1 MRCRDAKQL
10 LTARRDSNLTRSDEV
25 TLQEHLH
32 YCQPCRATE
41 QQQQHLD
48 TLLSTSAPRICNSI
62 PTEKIML
69 AIQQQRRISQQ
80 LEQLRTQQQTRI
92 VRLRTVGMALA
103 AATFF
108 TLGSIPLLLLAIT
121 IEQTGLAVKAL
132 SLLSNVID
140 VLYILTQYLQTG
152 LTIATRNSWLLSG
165 VAFAVVV
172 MMGMWLRLMR
182 YPQEA

>member
-1 MRCRDAKQL
+1 M
-10 LTARRDSNLTRSDEV
+10 

-32 YCQPCRATE
+32 YCQPCHAKE
-41 QQQQHLD
+41 QQQQYLD
-48 TLLSTSAPRICNSI
+48 MFLSTSAPRICSSI
-62 PTEKIML
+62 STEKIML
-69 AIQQQRRISQQ
+69 AIQQRRRITQQ
-80 LEQLRTQQQTRI
+80 LEQLRTQQRTRI
-92 VRLRTVGMALA
+92 LRLRAVGMVFA
-103 AATFF
+103 AVIFL
-108 TLGSIPLLLLAIT
+108 TLGSTPLLLLTIT
-121 IEQTGLAVKAL
+121 IEQTDLAVKAL

-152 LTIATRNSWLLSG
+152 LTMATRNSWLLSG

>member
-1 MRCRDAKQL
+1 
-10 LTARRDSNLTRSDEV
+10 
-25 TLQEHLH
+25 
-32 YCQPCRATE
+32 
-41 QQQQHLD
+41 
-48 TLLSTSAPRICNSI
+48 
-62 PTEKIML
+62 ML
-69 AIQQQRRISQQ
+69 AIQQRRRISQQ

-132 SLLSNVID
+132 SVLSNVID